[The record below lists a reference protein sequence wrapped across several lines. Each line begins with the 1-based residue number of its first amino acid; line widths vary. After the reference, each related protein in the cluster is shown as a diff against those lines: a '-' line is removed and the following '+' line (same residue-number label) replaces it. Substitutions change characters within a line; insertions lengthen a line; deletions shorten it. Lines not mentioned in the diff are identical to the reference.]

1 MSDFFA
7 ACGAN
12 YGRDRVFIIAE
23 VGTGHGGDL
32 AKARELIAA
41 AAESGADCAKFQYVI
56 ADEIVHPAT
65 GIVPLPGGDI
75 RIYDR
80 FKALEAGEDFYR
92 SVREECIRRGLVF
105 LCAPFGVRSA
115 RSLRHI
121 GSELFKIA
129 SPELNHRVLLD
140 EIASYESPVILS
152 SGVSKLGDIEQ
163 AITRLRPARRSTPR
177 GSEAGAAAP
186 AQRPHDL
193 ALLHCVTAYP
203 APAED
208 YNLRILPNLSGIFGL
223 PVGVSDHSLD
233 PVLVPAL
240 AVAMGGVIVEKH
252 ICLSRN
258 DSGLDDPI
266 ALPPEDFARMTAAVR
281 RAQSQESEATIA
293 EIAARYGEERV
304 EAVLGDG
311 VKRLALSEERNYGRT
326 NRTIHAV
333 VDIERGAVFSE
344 GNLALLRTEKI
355 LRPGLPPELLDV
367 LLGRR
372 AARSIP
378 AGEGIEWA
386 DVGGF
391 S

>member
-1 MSDFFA
+1 
-7 ACGAN
+7 
-12 YGRDRVFIIAE
+12 
-23 VGTGHGGDL
+23 
-32 AKARELIAA
+32 
-41 AAESGADCAKFQYVI
+41 
-56 ADEIVHPAT
+56 
-65 GIVPLPGGDI
+65 
-75 RIYDR
+75 
-80 FKALEAGEDFYR
+80 
-92 SVREECIRRGLVF
+92 
-105 LCAPFGVRSA
+105 
-115 RSLRHI
+115 
-121 GSELFKIA
+121 
-129 SPELNHRVLLD
+129 VLLD

-293 EIAARYGEERV
+293 EIAARYGEERI

>member
-7 ACGAN
+7 ACGAR
-12 YGRDRVFIIAE
+12 YGRDRVFVIAE
-23 VGTGHGGDL
+23 IGTGHGGDR

-65 GIVPLPGGDI
+65 GAVPLPGGDI

-92 SVREECIRRGLVF
+92 YLCEECKRQGLVF
-105 LCAPFGVRSA
+105 LCTPFGIESA
-115 RSLRHI
+115 RHLLKI
-121 GSELFKIA
+121 GAELFKIA
-129 SPELNHRVLLD
+129 SPELNHCGLLD
-140 EIASYESPVILS
+140 EISSYAVPVIVS
-152 SGVSKLGDIEQ
+152 SGVSKLGDIER
-163 AITRLRPARRSTPR
+163 AISRLRPLRDP
-177 GSEAGAAAP
+177 AGQNTADAGHSPKA
-186 AQRPHDL
+186 HDL

-208 YNLRILPNLSGIFGL
+208 YNLRILPHLSGIFGL

-240 AVAMGGVIVEKH
+240 SVAMGAVIVEKH
-252 ICLSRN
+252 ICLSRK

-266 ALPPEDFARMTAAVR
+266 ALPPDDFSRMTAALR
-281 RAQSQESEATIA
+281 RAQTQLPELTIA
-293 EIAARYGEERV
+293 ETTESFGAERV
-304 EAVLGDG
+304 AAVLGDG

-326 NRTIHAV
+326 NRTIHAR
-333 VDIERGAVFSE
+333 VDIEKGTRFTKTNIAI
-344 GNLALLRTEKI
+344 LRTEKV
-355 LRPGLPPELLDV
+355 LRPGLDPELFDV
-367 LLGRR
+367 LIGRKAER
-372 AARSIP
+372 NIP

-386 DVGGF
+386 DVGGL